1 MTPKERGIIL
11 FLTVGT
17 IIALVAA
24 QWMTRAVLLRFAS
37 VDSYWWLELTGVMVG
52 VAWAILGLIVSE
64 RFGSA
69 VMAWLLVSAGLIWG
83 IGPLV
88 TNPQQAAYLPL
99 VPRGV
104 AWAIET
110 LGQGTWDVLRGR
122 LDPAHWPPEP
132 ARASLIGVLLTVF
145 SFPLALRLTERAARE
160 LRPSKRHS
168 GGNRY
173 RSSETV
179 FGDADWGTWS
189 SMRKIVADPD
199 GIVLGEDYDPRRNPA
214 AFRTD
219 DPDTWWNGGRSELI
233 TMRTKYVSGHVLVV
247 SGAGG
252 GKSAGIVIPTCLTYR
267 KPVVVVDPDGEILAR
282 TRGAREAMG
291 HSIRVIKPGQGF
303 DMLTLLKPQFARS
316 SMVYTHIAGLM
327 VETDRMYSSDVGDYF
342 KSEAINIIA
351 SLLEHFLVGRASNP
365 LGAIVDVMTRD
376 EASFKDVVTKIA
388 DEYDEGHTIRRNL
401 GSYRNVESRFFQSFQ
416 TTVRQAL
423 KWVPYPEYLAMF
435 TAEPEGAPPLLGPDT
450 DVFIQVSKS
459 DMKENP
465 TLMRLILGTILYV
478 ADNREEHLEPQER
491 LVIVDEAAAIG
502 RMTIFDR
509 IRDTARKKRLHLMM
523 IFQSQGQIEE
533 LYGKTGLRSWMNG
546 VAARVFAGIEDLDE
560 CRALSDLVGS
570 YTVEVDGESRSVSSK
585 PGLFSGVS
593 QSVSTSNSLRGAK
606 LIMPEQIRTLPGD
619 SAIVLFKGQQPIL
632 VGLPFWFRRKE
643 WIGDSGQGSVRK
655 TLRDRFFGA
664 REKASEA
671 KAAERPVAALPP
683 PPKLLP
689 SPEAFERERNNG

>member
-1 MTPKERGIIL
+1 MTSRERAEALLLTLGTLLVMVCLQWITRVIL
-11 FLTVGT
+11 L
-17 IIALVAA
+17 LVA
-24 QWMTRAVLLRFAS
+24 TVET
-37 VDSYWWLELTGVMVG
+37 YWWLELVGLGVG
-52 VAWAILGLIVSE
+52 VAWAILGQFIAAP
-64 RFGSA
+64 FGRVA
-69 VMAWLLVSAGLIWG
+69 MAWLLMTAGLIWG

-88 TNPQQAAYLPL
+88 TSPEQAGWLPL
-99 VPRGV
+99 VPRGA

-110 LGQGTWDVLRGR
+110 LGQGTLDVLLGR
-122 LDPAHWPPEP
+122 RDPSYWPPRT
-132 ARASLIGVLLTVF
+132 ARASLAGLLLAVF
-145 SFPLALRLTERAARE
+145 ALPLALRLTERAARE

-168 GGNRY
+168 SSNRY
-173 RSSETV
+173 RSLETV
-179 FGDADWGTWS
+179 FGDADWGTWA
-189 SMRKIVADPD
+189 SMRKTVADPN
-199 GIVLGEDYDPRRNPA
+199 GIVLGEDYDPRRNPL

-219 DPDTWWNGGRSELI
+219 DPKTWGKGGKSELI
-233 TMRTKYVSGHVLVV
+233 TLRTSYISGHVLVV

-282 TRGAREAMG
+282 TRAAREAMG

-327 VETDRMYSSDVGDYF
+327 VETDRMYSSDVSDYF
-342 KSEAINIIA
+342 KAEAINIIA
-351 SLLEHFLVGRASNP
+351 SLLEHFMVGRSADP
-365 LGAIVDVMTRD
+365 LGAIIDVMTRD
-376 EASFKDVVTKIA
+376 EASFKDVVTTIA
-388 DEYDEGHTIRRNL
+388 DEYEDGHTIRRNL

-435 TAEPEGAPPLLGPDT
+435 TDDPQGAPPLLGPET
-450 DVFIQVSKS
+450 DVFIQVTKS

-478 ADNREEHLEPQER
+478 ADNRPEHLEPQER
-491 LVIVDEAAAIG
+491 LVIVDEAASIG

-570 YTVEVDGESRSVSSK
+570 YTVDVDGESRSVSSK
-585 PGLFSGVS
+585 PGLFSAVS
-593 QSVSTSNSLRGAK
+593 QSVSTSNSLRGTK
-606 LIMPEQIRTLPGD
+606 LITPEQIRTLPGD
-619 SAIVLFKGQQPIL
+619 SAMVLFKGQYPLL

-643 WIGDSGQGSVRK
+643 WIEDRVQERK
-655 TLRDRFFGA
+655 RLSLRDFVFGTA
-664 REKASEA
+664 DSAEA
-671 KAAERPVAALPP
+671 QVRALAPQAALPP

-689 SPEAFERERNNG
+689 APERYAGEGRDD